1 MRNIVKVSMA
11 AAFIFMIGIVILV
24 IFTNNYIS
32 GKADNSNEDIATLN
46 NIAVTAEENR
56 QDLSA
61 LDKKDF
67 EVDYVIIDLSNN
79 ILYSNVKS
87 DHINLIESGMSV
99 EKAMQK
105 RYLYK
110 SLTENG
116 RIWGNVIIPD
126 DGLTTLK
133 DFRNKFLIGA
143 VICVLMVFIG
153 MISFAVYVD
162 RNVITPFKNLKDF
175 AAKVA
180 QGQLNEPLQMDRDN
194 MFGAFSE
201 SFDIMREELAES
213 KKRELELQKKE
224 RELVASL
231 SHDLKTP
238 VTGIKVTSELLQMR
252 LSVKE
257 NEVSRSETE
266 VDNESADISG
276 KGSESEQIEFT
287 RADIDTMSQDA
298 KGIYQKAEQIDALVS
313 DLFTAALDDL
323 GEFKVSCNDEESKVL
338 NNIVKSYDDRELAVI
353 GMLPEVIINIDKK
366 RMSQVIGNVISN
378 SYKYANTRIDIS
390 YRLSEGYLEM
400 QIRDYG
406 PGVPTDELDLITNK
420 FYRGKKWQDTEK
432 EGNGLGLYISKTLMN
447 KMNGDLLTESDGK
460 GLAVTLII
468 PLS

>member
-1 MRNIVKVSMA
+1 MRNIVKVSIA

>member
-1 MRNIVKVSMA
+1 MRNIVKVSIA

-105 RYLYK
+105 RYLHK
-110 SLTENG
+110 GLTEND
-116 RIWGNVIIPD
+116 RIWGNVIILD

-153 MISFAVYVD
+153 MITFAVYVD
-162 RNVITPFKNLKDF
+162 KNVIAPFKNLKDF

-252 LSVKE
+252 LSVK
-257 NEVSRSETE
+257 
-266 VDNESADISG
+266 
-276 KGSESEQIEFT
+276 
-287 RADIDTMSQDA
+287 
-298 KGIYQKAEQIDALVS
+298 
-313 DLFTAALDDL
+313 
-323 GEFKVSCNDEESKVL
+323 
-338 NNIVKSYDDRELAVI
+338 
-353 GMLPEVIINIDKK
+353 
-366 RMSQVIGNVISN
+366 
-378 SYKYANTRIDIS
+378 
-390 YRLSEGYLEM
+390 
-400 QIRDYG
+400 
-406 PGVPTDELDLITNK
+406 
-420 FYRGKKWQDTEK
+420 
-432 EGNGLGLYISKTLMN
+432 
-447 KMNGDLLTESDGK
+447 
-460 GLAVTLII
+460 
-468 PLS
+468 

>member
-1 MRNIVKVSMA
+1 MRNIVKVSIA

-105 RYLYK
+105 RYLHK
-110 SLTENG
+110 GLTENG
-116 RIWGNVIIPD
+116 RIWGNVIILD

-153 MISFAVYVD
+153 MITFAVYVD
-162 RNVITPFKNLKDF
+162 KNVIAPFKNLKDF

-257 NEVSRSETE
+257 NEVSRLETE

-313 DLFTAALDDL
+313 DLFTAAFIDDKL
-323 GEFKVSCNDEESKVL
+323 IQILIVAFGQKKVL
-338 NNIVKSYDDRELAVI
+338 YLFKLTVAKRRVLSLGIKGRAV
-353 GMLPEVIINIDKK
+353 
-366 RMSQVIGNVISN
+366 
-378 SYKYANTRIDIS
+378 
-390 YRLSEGYLEM
+390 
-400 QIRDYG
+400 
-406 PGVPTDELDLITNK
+406 
-420 FYRGKKWQDTEK
+420 
-432 EGNGLGLYISKTLMN
+432 
-447 KMNGDLLTESDGK
+447 
-460 GLAVTLII
+460 
-468 PLS
+468 

>member
-1 MRNIVKVSMA
+1 MRNIVKVSIA

-32 GKADNSNEDIATLN
+32 GKADNSNEDITTLN

-87 DHINLIESGMSV
+87 DHINHIESGMSV

-105 RYLYK
+105 RYLHK
-110 SLTENG
+110 GLTENG

-153 MISFAVYVD
+153 MITFAVYVD
-162 RNVITPFKNLKDF
+162 KNVIAPFKNLKDF

-257 NEVSRSETE
+257 NEVSRLETE

-338 NNIVKSYDDRELAVI
+338 NNIVKSYDDRGLAVI

-447 KMNGDLLTESDGK
+447 KMNGDLLTESDGE

-468 PLS
+468 SLS

>member
-1 MRNIVKVSMA
+1 MRNIVKVSIA

-32 GKADNSNEDIATLN
+32 GKADKSNEDIATLN

-162 RNVITPFKNLKDF
+162 KNVITPFNNLKDF

-420 FYRGKKWQDTEK
+420 FYRGKKWLDTEK

-447 KMNGDLLTESDGK
+447 KMNGDLLTESDGE

>member
-1 MRNIVKVSMA
+1 MKKLVKVSMA
-11 AAFIFMIGIVILV
+11 AALIFLIGIVILV
-24 IFTNNYIS
+24 SFTNNYIS
-32 GKADNSNEDIATLN
+32 GEADNSKEYISTLN

-61 LDKKDF
+61 LDEKDF
-67 EVDYVIIDLSNN
+67 GVDFVIIDLTDNV
-79 ILYSNVKS
+79 LYSNLRS
-87 DHINLIESGMSV
+87 DRAQLAHGGMSV
-99 EKAMQK
+99 ETAMRN

-116 RIWGNVIIPD
+116 KIWGSVIIPD
-126 DGLTTLK
+126 NGLTTLK
-133 DFRNKFLIGA
+133 DFRNKLLIGA
-143 VICVLMVFIG
+143 VLCALFMFSGLII
-153 MISFAVYVD
+153 FAAYVSK
-162 RNVITPFKNLKDF
+162 NVITPFKNLKSF
-175 AAKVA
+175 AARVA
-180 QGQLNEPLQMDRDN
+180 QGQLDEPLQMDRNN

-252 LSVKE
+252 LSVKK

-266 VDNESADISG
+266 AANESADISG
-276 KGSESEQIEFT
+276 KESGSGQIEFS
-287 RADIDTMSQDA
+287 RADIDTMSQDV

-313 DLFTAALDDL
+313 DLFTSTLDDL
-323 GEFKVSCNDEESKVL
+323 GEFKVSCSDEESTVL
-338 NNIVKSYDDRELAVI
+338 NSIVKSYDDRELAII
-353 GMLPEVIINIDKK
+353 GTIPEVIISIDKK
-366 RMSQVIGNVISN
+366 RMSQVIGNIISN
-378 SYKYANTRIDIS
+378 SYKYADTGIDIS

-447 KMNGDLLTESDGK
+447 KMNGDLLTESDGE

>member
-1 MRNIVKVSMA
+1 MRNIVKVSIA

-143 VICVLMVFIG
+143 VICVLMLFIG
-153 MISFAVYVD
+153 MITFAVYVD
-162 RNVITPFKNLKDF
+162 KNVIAPFKNLKDF

-338 NNIVKSYDDRELAVI
+338 NNIVKSYDDREFAVI

-447 KMNGDLLTESDGK
+447 KMNGDLLTESDGE

-468 PLS
+468 SLS

>member
-11 AAFIFMIGIVILV
+11 TAFIFMIGIVILV

-32 GKADNSNEDIATLN
+32 GKADNSKEDIATLN

-61 LDKKDF
+61 LDEKDF

-162 RNVITPFKNLKDF
+162 KNVITPFKNLKDF

-420 FYRGKKWQDTEK
+420 FYRGKKWLDTEK

-447 KMNGDLLTESDGK
+447 KMNGDLLTESAGE

>member
-1 MRNIVKVSMA
+1 MRNIVKVSIA
-11 AAFIFMIGIVILV
+11 TAFIFMIGIVILV

-105 RYLYK
+105 RYLHK
-110 SLTENG
+110 GLTENG

-153 MISFAVYVD
+153 MITFAVYVD
-162 RNVITPFKNLKDF
+162 KNVIAPFKNLKDF

-338 NNIVKSYDDRELAVI
+338 NNIVKSYDDRGLAVI

-390 YRLSEGYLEM
+390 YRLSGGYLEM

-447 KMNGDLLTESDGK
+447 KMNGDLLTESDGE

-468 PLS
+468 SLS

>member
-1 MRNIVKVSMA
+1 MRNIVKVSIA

-126 DGLTTLK
+126 DGLSTLK

-153 MISFAVYVD
+153 MITFAVYVD
-162 RNVITPFKNLKDF
+162 KNVITPFKNLKYF

-257 NEVSRSETE
+257 NAVSGSKTE
-266 VDNESADISG
+266 IANGSADISG
-276 KGSESEQIEFT
+276 KGSGSGQIEFS

-313 DLFTAALDDL
+313 DLFTSTLDDL
-323 GEFKVSCNDEESKVL
+323 GEFKVSCSDEESAVL
-338 NNIVKSYDDRELAVI
+338 NSIVKSYDDRELAMI
-353 GMLPEVIINIDKK
+353 GMIPEVIINIDKK
-366 RMSQVIGNVISN
+366 RMSQVIGNIISN
-378 SYKYANTRIDIS
+378 SYKYADTKIDIS

-447 KMNGDLLTESDGK
+447 KMNGDLLTESDGE

>member
-1 MRNIVKVSMA
+1 MRNIVKVSIA

-143 VICVLMVFIG
+143 VICVLMLFIG
-153 MISFAVYVD
+153 MITFAVYVD
-162 RNVITPFKNLKDF
+162 KNVIAPFKNLKDF

-447 KMNGDLLTESDGK
+447 KMNGDLLTESDGE

-468 PLS
+468 SLS

>member
-1 MRNIVKVSMA
+1 MRNIVKVSIA

-105 RYLYK
+105 RYLHK
-110 SLTENG
+110 GLTENG

-143 VICVLMVFIG
+143 VICVLMLFIG
-153 MISFAVYVD
+153 MITFAVYVD
-162 RNVITPFKNLKDF
+162 KNVIAPFKNLKDF

-180 QGQLNEPLQMDRDN
+180 QGQLNEPLQMDKDN

-276 KGSESEQIEFT
+276 KGSEGEQIEFT

-447 KMNGDLLTESDGK
+447 KMNGDLLTESDGE

-468 PLS
+468 SLS

>member
-1 MRNIVKVSMA
+1 MRNIVKVSIA

-105 RYLYK
+105 RYLHK
-110 SLTENG
+110 GLTEND
-116 RIWGNVIIPD
+116 RIWGNVIILD

-153 MISFAVYVD
+153 MITFAVYVD
-162 RNVITPFKNLKDF
+162 KNVITPFKNLKDF

-338 NNIVKSYDDRELAVI
+338 NNIVKSYDDRGLAVI

-447 KMNGDLLTESDGK
+447 KMNGDLLTESDGE

-468 PLS
+468 SLS

>member
-67 EVDYVIIDLSNN
+67 KVDYVIIDLSNN

-110 SLTENG
+110 SLTEND

-153 MISFAVYVD
+153 MILFAVYVD
-162 RNVITPFKNLKDF
+162 KNVIAPFKNLKDF

-266 VDNESADISG
+266 VDNVSADISG

-338 NNIVKSYDDRELAVI
+338 NNIVKSYDDRELTVI

>member
-1 MRNIVKVSMA
+1 MRNIVKVSIA

-105 RYLYK
+105 RYLHK
-110 SLTENG
+110 GLTENG

-143 VICVLMVFIG
+143 VICVLMLFIG
-153 MISFAVYVD
+153 MITFAVYVD
-162 RNVITPFKNLKDF
+162 KNVIAPFKNLKDF

-447 KMNGDLLTESDGK
+447 KMNGDLLTESDGE

-468 PLS
+468 SLS

>member
-1 MRNIVKVSMA
+1 MRNIVKVSIA

-32 GKADNSNEDIATLN
+32 GKADNSNEDIVTLN

-105 RYLYK
+105 RYLHK
-110 SLTENG
+110 GLTEND
-116 RIWGNVIIPD
+116 RIWGNVIILD

-153 MISFAVYVD
+153 MITFAVYVD
-162 RNVITPFKNLKDF
+162 KNVIAPFKNLKDF

-257 NEVSRSETE
+257 NELSRLETE

-338 NNIVKSYDDRELAVI
+338 NNIVKSYDDRGLAVI

-447 KMNGDLLTESDGK
+447 KMNGDLLTESDGE

-468 PLS
+468 SLS

>member
-1 MRNIVKVSMA
+1 MRNIVKVSIA

-126 DGLTTLK
+126 DGLSTLK

-153 MISFAVYVD
+153 MITFAVYVD
-162 RNVITPFKNLKDF
+162 KNVITPFKNLKDF

-338 NNIVKSYDDRELAVI
+338 NNIVKSYDDRGLAVI

-447 KMNGDLLTESDGK
+447 KMNGDLLTESDGE

>member
-1 MRNIVKVSMA
+1 MRNIVKVSIA

-105 RYLYK
+105 RYLHK
-110 SLTENG
+110 GLTENG
-116 RIWGNVIIPD
+116 RIWGNVIILD

-153 MISFAVYVD
+153 MITFAVYVD
-162 RNVITPFKNLKDF
+162 KNVIAPFKNLKDF

-257 NEVSRSETE
+257 NEVSRLETE

-338 NNIVKSYDDRELAVI
+338 NNIVKSYDDRGLAVI

-447 KMNGDLLTESDGK
+447 KMNGDLLTESDGE

-468 PLS
+468 SLS

>member
-1 MRNIVKVSMA
+1 MRNIVKVSIA

-153 MISFAVYVD
+153 MITFAVYVD
-162 RNVITPFKNLKDF
+162 KNVIAPFKNLKDF

-257 NEVSRSETE
+257 NEVSRLETE

-420 FYRGKKWQDTEK
+420 FYRGKKWLDTEK

-447 KMNGDLLTESDGK
+447 KMNGDLLTESAGE

>member
-1 MRNIVKVSMA
+1 MRNIVKVSIA

-162 RNVITPFKNLKDF
+162 KNVITPFKNLKDF

-338 NNIVKSYDDRELAVI
+338 NNIVKSYDDRGLAVI

-447 KMNGDLLTESDGK
+447 KMNGDLLTESDGE

>member
-1 MRNIVKVSMA
+1 MRNIVKVSIA

-105 RYLYK
+105 RYLHK
-110 SLTENG
+110 GLTEND
-116 RIWGNVIIPD
+116 RIWGNVIILD

-153 MISFAVYVD
+153 MITFAVYVD
-162 RNVITPFKNLKDF
+162 KNVIAPFKNLKDF

-238 VTGIKVTSELLQMR
+238 VTGIKVTSELLQIR

-338 NNIVKSYDDRELAVI
+338 NNIVKSYDDRGLAVI

-447 KMNGDLLTESDGK
+447 KMNGDLLTESDGE

-468 PLS
+468 SLS

>member
-1 MRNIVKVSMA
+1 MRNIVKVSIA

-116 RIWGNVIIPD
+116 RIWGTVIIPD

-162 RNVITPFKNLKDF
+162 KNVITPFNNLKDF

-420 FYRGKKWQDTEK
+420 FYRGKKWLDTEK

>member
-1 MRNIVKVSMA
+1 MRNIVKVSIA

-32 GKADNSNEDIATLN
+32 GKADNSNEDITTLN

-105 RYLYK
+105 RYLHK
-110 SLTENG
+110 GLTENG

-153 MISFAVYVD
+153 MITFAVYVD
-162 RNVITPFKNLKDF
+162 KNVIAPFKNLKDF

-257 NEVSRSETE
+257 NEVSRLETE

-338 NNIVKSYDDRELAVI
+338 NNIVKSYDDRGLAVI

-447 KMNGDLLTESDGK
+447 KMNGDLLTESDGE

-468 PLS
+468 SLS

>member
-1 MRNIVKVSMA
+1 MRNIVKVSIA

-105 RYLYK
+105 RYLHK
-110 SLTENG
+110 GLTEND
-116 RIWGNVIIPD
+116 RIWGNVIILD

-153 MISFAVYVD
+153 MITFAVYVD
-162 RNVITPFKNLKDF
+162 KNVIAPFKNLKDF

-338 NNIVKSYDDRELAVI
+338 NNIVKSYDDRGLAVI

-447 KMNGDLLTESDGK
+447 KMNGDLLTESDGE

-468 PLS
+468 SLS